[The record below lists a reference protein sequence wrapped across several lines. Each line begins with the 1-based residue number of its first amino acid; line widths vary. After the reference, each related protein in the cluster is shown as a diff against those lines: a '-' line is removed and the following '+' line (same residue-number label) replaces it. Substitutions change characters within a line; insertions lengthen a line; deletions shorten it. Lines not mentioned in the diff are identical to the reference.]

1 MLHVTISR
9 KDKQTLSH
17 WLEQKRG
24 KPQYRPAPKAS
35 AAVNKVLRPL
45 SKKFGGGGG
54 ASAASLTKH
63 WPDIVGTRWAKISKP
78 MKFSG
83 GKDGRT
89 LIIAAPGAA
98 ATLIMSASG
107 PIIERLNGHL
117 GDGYI
122 SRIRVIQTKMST
134 DSKTSVPK
142 RGLSPREEIE
152 LQEGLSKIENNGLK
166 QALEKLGRGVLTD
179 DSLCLIRSPR

>member
-1 MLHVTISR
+1 
-9 KDKQTLSH
+9 
-17 WLEQKRG
+17 
-24 KPQYRPAPKAS
+24 
-35 AAVNKVLRPL
+35 
-45 SKKFGGGGG
+45 
-54 ASAASLTKH
+54 
-63 WPDIVGTRWAKISKP
+63 

-179 DSLCLIRSPR
+179 D

>member
-1 MLHVTISR
+1 MKGVSISR

-24 KPQYRPAPKAS
+24 KPQYRPAPMAGV
-35 AAVNKVLRPL
+35 AIGKVLRPL
-45 SKKFGGGGG
+45 SKKFGGKTG
-54 ASAASLTKH
+54 ASALGLSKH
-63 WPDIVGTRWAKISKP
+63 WPQIVGARWAKISNP
-78 MKFSG
+78 VKFTG
-83 GKDGRT
+83 GRDGRT

-117 GDGYI
+117 GEGYV
-122 SRIRVIQTKMST
+122 SRLRVVQTKMNNAT
-134 DSKTSVPK
+134 KTVIPK
-142 RGLSPREEIE
+142 RGLSPREEAQ
-152 LQEGLSKIENNGLK
+152 LQEGLSKIDNDGLK

-179 DSLCLIRSPR
+179 D

>member
-1 MLHVTISR
+1 MLSVSLSR
-9 KDKQTLSH
+9 KDKQTLNA

-24 KPQYRPAPKAS
+24 KPQYRPAPKAG

-45 SKKFGGGGG
+45 SKKFGSGG
-54 ASAASLTKH
+54 ASAASLSKH
-63 WPDIVGTRWAKISKP
+63 WPDIVGTRWARISKP
-78 MKFSG
+78 VKFTG

-117 GDGYI
+117 GEGYI
-122 SRIRVIQTKMST
+122 HRIRVIQTKMRAE
-134 DSKTSVPK
+134 SKPTIPK
-142 RGLSPREEIE
+142 RGLSPREEIQ
-152 LQEGLSKIENNGLK
+152 LQEGLSKIENNSLK

-179 DSLCLIRSPR
+179 D

>member
-1 MLHVTISR
+1 MLRVTISR

-24 KPQYRPAPKAS
+24 KPQYRPAPKAG
-35 AAVNKVLRPL
+35 AAINKVLRPL
-45 SKKFGGGGG
+45 SKKFGGGG
-54 ASAASLTKH
+54 ASAAALTKH
-63 WPDIVGTRWAKISKP
+63 WPQIVGTRWAKISKP
-78 MKFSG
+78 LKYSG
-83 GKDGRT
+83 GRDGRT
-89 LIIAAPGAA
+89 LVIAAPGAA

-117 GDGYI
+117 GAGYVT
-122 SRIRVIQTKMST
+122 RIRVIQTKMST
-134 DSKTSVPK
+134 ASKTSVPK
-142 RGLSPREEIE
+142 RGLSPREELE

-179 DSLCLIRSPR
+179 E